1 MLNFVAGLLLIT
13 FLVSCGEQPSND
25 QSQTLPTDTTAN
37 VAVKTTSTKKIIF
50 FGNSLTAGYG
60 LDEQESF
67 PSLIQARLDSLN
79 LDYEV
84 VNAGLSGETSA
95 GGLSRIDWIMNQQV
109 DIFVLELGAN
119 DALRGLDLANTKQ
132 NLQGIIDKVLSK
144 DKSIIII
151 LAGMRAPPN
160 MGAEYAT
167 AFEEIYIQLSEE
179 NKLPLIPFLLEN
191 VGGIPALN
199 IEDGKHPNAKGQKIV
214 ADNVWQVLG
223 SLVQE

>member
-1 MLNFVAGLLLIT
+1 MLNFVVGLLLIT

-25 QSQTLPTDTTAN
+25 QSRTLSADTTAN

-191 VGGIPALN
+191 VGGIPALS